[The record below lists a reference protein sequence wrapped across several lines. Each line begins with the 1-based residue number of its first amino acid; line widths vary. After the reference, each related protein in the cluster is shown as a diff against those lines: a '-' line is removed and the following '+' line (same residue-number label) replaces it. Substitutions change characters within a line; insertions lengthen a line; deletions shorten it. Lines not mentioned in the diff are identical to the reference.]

1 MTLTEMEFF
10 QEQYAARKKYIQ
22 ARYQDW
28 TIEDHLQALIVPQQA
43 FFRAYRENAPPELKR
58 ELEKQV
64 AEHGDA
70 LRMIHAF
77 KRDIGEAVAE
87 TYAKL
92 PPAKQRE
99 IDKHIENILNWSS
112 GRL

>member
-10 QEQYAARKKYIQ
+10 QEQYAARKKYIMV
-22 ARYQDW
+22 RYEDW
-28 TIEDHLQALIVPQQA
+28 TIEEHLQALIVPQKA
-43 FFRAYRENAPPELKR
+43 YARAWKENAPHDLKR

-77 KRDIGEAVAE
+77 KQDIGESVAAG
-87 TYAKL
+87 YARL
-92 PPAKQRE
+92 SPEKQRE
-99 IDKHIENILNWSS
+99 IDQCINDILDWAA